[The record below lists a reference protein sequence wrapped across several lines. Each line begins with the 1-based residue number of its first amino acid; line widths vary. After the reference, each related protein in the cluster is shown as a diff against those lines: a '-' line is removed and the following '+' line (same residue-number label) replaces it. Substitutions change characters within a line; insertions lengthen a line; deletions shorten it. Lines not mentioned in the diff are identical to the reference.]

1 MKRKMMI
8 RIRKISSMNMMKDR
22 IDIVVTDVARLL
34 LSIDIIKR

>member
-8 RIRKISSMNMMKDR
+8 TIRKISSMNMMKDS
-22 IDIVVTDVARLL
+22 IAIVVTDVARLL